1 MPKGNLSFDA
11 KAIQYLMP
19 SAIRAANKFL
29 IPKDQINNSRSDQIL
44 NCAASN
50 SAGIKSCI
58 PAGIKFATRSNSV
71 RIKFS
76 IA

>member
-29 IPKDQINNSRSDQIL
+29 IPKDQINNSRSDQI
-44 NCAASN
+44 CEA
-50 SAGIKSCI
+50 
-58 PAGIKFATRSNSV
+58 IKF
-71 RIKFS
+71 
-76 IA
+76 